1 MLATFLT
8 ICAVVHC
15 ASNAGEN
22 KGIHAPLSSP
32 KSSVYASSPN
42 ARAVPVHREE
52 ATRVMRSVARWL
64 RRALGAVGDA
74 AVAVAHPGSGRD
86 ASL

>member
-1 MLATFLT
+1 MLATFLI
-8 ICAVVHC
+8 ICAVVGC

-22 KGIHAPLSSP
+22 KGIHAHLSSP

-42 ARAVPVHREE
+42 ARAVPVQREE

-64 RRALGAVGDA
+64 RRAVGVVGNA
-74 AVAVAHPGSGRD
+74 AMAVAHLGSGPD
-86 ASL
+86 APL